1 MTEASKVSLIRIL
14 IEVGFKPKQQSLI
27 YNFGKLNIF
36 ASQGVNERL
45 QDCFLFMGS
54 YIGKNSAIELEFS
67 LPLEVESYEIG
78 LALIAYHFKR
88 AGMEPMPEWLKT
100 GLSLQHMLPWEKER
114 IAYNAAPKALIE
126 YEWYRLLIKKLRKK
140 AEEAEDSHIS
150 IFSYEK
156 GVLKVVLGNEV
167 IAILGSGN
175 DWETEAKIK
184 TKSLII
190 LPKRIS
196 SRDGLV
202 YIWKAELNI
211 DRCRFETL

>member
-14 IEVGFKPKQQSLI
+14 IEVGFEPKQHSLI
-27 YNFGKLNIF
+27 YNFGNLNIF

-54 YIGKNSAIELEFS
+54 YIGKNSAIEIEFS

-88 AGMEPMPEWLKT
+88 ADLEPMPEWLKT

-114 IAYNAAPKALIE
+114 IAYNATPKALIE
-126 YEWYRLLIKKLRKK
+126 YDWFRLLIKKLRKK
-140 AEEAEDSHIS
+140 TEEVEDNHIT
-150 IFSYEK
+150 IFSFEN
-156 GVLKVVLGNEV
+156 GILKVVSGNEV
-167 IAILGSGN
+167 IAIHGSGK
-175 DWETEAKIK
+175 DWDTDAKIK
-184 TKSLII
+184 TKSLVI

-196 SRDGLV
+196 KRDGLV
-202 YIWKAELNI
+202 YIWKGELNI
-211 DRCRFETL
+211 DRCRFKTI